1 MGLHFV
7 LCSMEKSE
15 KHSHSECIG
24 LHFNILSTVI
34 LMYLFFYFL
43 VFEEVLQIMQNC
55 LQSSKIQWKNP
66 LAFCQGNPG
75 RRSLPG
81 WPTHVIPPLLYTVK
95 THVQVE

>member
-1 MGLHFV
+1 
-7 LCSMEKSE
+7 
-15 KHSHSECIG
+15 
-24 LHFNILSTVI
+24 
-34 LMYLFFYFL
+34 
-43 VFEEVLQIMQNC
+43 MQNC